1 LQSIGTTEWLNNRP
15 NRGPLAQSIS
25 SFQKAA
31 AARDLIVPAINGL
44 RHVPSW
50 AILATVLLASSAI
63 CATVIARSRAEFR
76 SSSGQRERLVSEID
90 FVRGANASLH
100 VEIRRLTNDPNTI
113 ELAARER
120 LGMVKANDVVVTMES
135 INSSSMVSF
144 VR

>member
-1 LQSIGTTEWLNNRP
+1 MQSIGTTEWLNNRP
-15 NRGPLAQSIS
+15 TKGPLAQSIA

-31 AARDLIVPAINGL
+31 AARDLLVPAINGL

-50 AILATVLLASSAI
+50 AILATVLLATSGI
-63 CATVIARSRAEFR
+63 CATAIARSRAEFQ

-90 FVRGANASLH
+90 FVRGANASLQ
-100 VEIRRLTNDPNTI
+100 VEIRRLTNDPNAI

>member
-1 LQSIGTTEWLNNRP
+1 MQSIGTTEWLNNRP
-15 NRGPLAQSIS
+15 SRGPLAQSIS

-31 AARDLIVPAINGL
+31 AARDVLVPAINGL
-44 RHVPSW
+44 RHFPSW
-50 AILATVLLASSAI
+50 AVLATVLLATSGI

-76 SSSGQRERLVSEID
+76 SSAGQRERLASEID
-90 FVRGANASLH
+90 FVRGANASLQ

-120 LGMVKANDVVVTMES
+120 LGMVKANDVVVTMDS

>member
-1 LQSIGTTEWLNNRP
+1 MQSIGTTEWLNNRP
-15 NRGPLAQSIS
+15 TRGPLAQSRS
-25 SFQKAA
+25 SLQRAE
-31 AARDLIVPAINGL
+31 ARDLIIPAINGL
-44 RHVPSW
+44 RLVPSW
-50 AILATVLLASSAI
+50 AILATVLLAASAI
-63 CATVIARSRAEFR
+63 CATVIVRSRAEFR
-76 SSSGQRERLVSEID
+76 SSSGQRELLVSEMEV
-90 FVRGANASLH
+90 VRGANASLQ